1 MQHFPTNSDLEHHLQ
16 EIKELPTDLVILVKG
31 SNGIGLE
38 KLLPLL
44 ETMINS

>member
-1 MQHFPTNSDLEHHLQ
+1 MQHFPNNSDLERHLM